1 MCIFTFSFVR
11 QIIEAGCEHEQQ
23 MCGNGAL
30 EGEAPAEAIQK
41 PEPEADGVFTGS
53 G

>member
-30 EGEAPAEAIQK
+30 EGEAEAIQK